1 MIHPKI
7 AEITARIA
15 ERSKESRSAYLQQ
28 MDVAFLEGVHRS
40 TLSCGNLA
48 HGFAACNSHD
58 KKELAADITPN
69 LGILTAYNDMLSAHQ
84 VYEDYPKDI
93 KKYANQFNAVAQVA
107 GGVPAMCDGVTQGQP
122 GMELSL
128 YSRDVIALSSA
139 VGLAHNMFDGVLCLG
154 ICDKIVPGLLMGALR
169 FGHLPTIFIPGGPM
183 PSGINNEEKSQI
195 RQAFAE
201 GKIGRDELLKGEAD
215 SYHSPGTCTFYGTA
229 NSNQMLMEIMGL
241 HLPGS
246 SFVNPHTELRALL
259 NKEAVKTMVENIK
272 IGKERS
278 LASILDE
285 KTVVNGII
293 GLLATG
299 GSTNHTIHLIAIA
312 RAAGII
318 INWDDMS
325 ELSAV
330 IPLITRMYP
339 NGAADV
345 NHFHAA
351 GGMGFVIHTLLEN
364 QLLHE
369 DVHTIIG
376 KGLWQYTKEPRI
388 QNGEIIWVEGAKA
401 SLNTSIVRP
410 ATEPFTADGGI
421 KLLKGNLGRSVIKTA
436 AVEPQHRI
444 VEAPAIVFQEQ
455 EDLISAFKRGE
466 LDKDFIAVVPF
477 QGPKFN
483 GMPELHSLTPTL
495 TVLQKKGFKVGLVTD
510 GRMSG
515 ASGKVPAAI
524 HLTPEAHDGGLISKI
539 QTGDIIRLD
548 SENGTLEVLNESDV
562 TARPTISKANNQ
574 HFAFGREL
582 FANLRASVSQSE
594 TGASFIV

>member
-1 MIHPKI
+1 MIHSTI
-7 AEITARIA
+7 AQITERIIK
-15 ERSKESRSAYLQQ
+15 RSSTTRQAYLAQI
-28 MDVAFLEGVHRS
+28 DAAYLAGVHRS
-40 TLSCGNLA
+40 TLHCGNLA
-48 HGFAACNSHD
+48 HGFAACNQHD
-58 KKELAADITPN
+58 KDALATDIVPN
-69 LGILTAYNDMLSAHQ
+69 LGIITAYNDMLSAHQ
-84 VYEDYPKDI
+84 VYEDYPKAI
-93 KKYANQFNAVAQVA
+93 KQYANEFGAVAQVA

-139 VGLAHNMFDGVLCLG
+139 IGLSHNMFDAALYLG
-154 ICDKIVPGLLMGALR
+154 ICDKIVPGLLMSALR
-169 FGHLPTIFIPGGPM
+169 FGHLPAVFMPGGPM
-183 PSGINNEEKSQI
+183 PSGISNEEKSQI

-201 GKIGRDELLKGEAD
+201 GKIGREELLKGESD

-246 SFVNPHTELRALL
+246 SFVNPNTQLRDLL
-259 NKEAVKTMVENIK
+259 NKEAVKVATQNARL
-272 IGKERS
+272 GKERS
-278 LASILDE
+278 LANLFDE
-285 KTVVNGII
+285 KTIVNGII

-325 ELSAV
+325 DLSAIV
-330 IPLITRMYP
+330 PLITRMYP

-351 GGMGFVIHTLLEN
+351 GGMGFVIRTLLDN
-364 QLLHE
+364 NLLHE
-369 DVHTIIG
+369 DVQTIIG
-376 KGLWQYTKEPRI
+376 KGMRAYTQEPKIQDGMLVWQ
-388 QNGEIIWVEGAKA
+388 EGATQ
-401 SLNTSIVRP
+401 SLNLSIIRP
-410 ATEPFTADGGI
+410 ASEPFTADGGI
-421 KLLKGNLGRSVIKTA
+421 KLLKGNLGRAVIKTA
-436 AVEPQHRI
+436 AVAPEHRI
-444 VEAPAIVFQEQ
+444 VEAPAIVFYEQ
-455 EDLISAFKRGE
+455 ADLIAAFKRGE

-495 TVLQKKGFKVGLVTD
+495 TILQKKGFKVGLVTD

-524 HLTPEAHDGGLISKI
+524 HLTPEAYDGGLISKI
-539 QTGDIIRLD
+539 QTGDLIRLD
-548 SENGTLEVLNESDV
+548 SENGLIEVLNGADV
-562 TARPTISKANNQ
+562 AQRTAIQKDNSQ
-574 HFAFGREL
+574 FHFGREL
-582 FANLRASVSQSE
+582 FAKLRVGVSMSE
-594 TGASFIV
+594 EGASFII